1 MNIETVYLYS
11 GIFGLIILGA
21 KLTLSIFGADHHS
34 ADFDSSSSDFGI
46 ISLQTV
52 SVYIAGAGWMGYIL
66 TQKTGWDS
74 VQNGLAAGLAGLLLA
89 AFEMF
94 LIYKMKGLNQ
104 INEFNLEEAVGKT
117 GIVYLTVPENGT
129 GEVQVS
135 FFGSMK
141 NRKAVSENG
150 EKIESFEKIIVTG
163 IDNDVLIVKKH
174 FSGE

>member
-1 MNIETVYLYS
+1 MTLETVYLYS
-11 GIFGLIILGA
+11 GIFGIIILAA
-21 KLTLSIFGADHHS
+21 KLMLNILGTDHHS
-34 ADFDSSSSDFGI
+34 GDFDSSASDFSV

-52 SVYIAGAGWMGYIL
+52 SVYIAGTGWMGYIL

-74 VQNGLAAGLAGLLLA
+74 VQNGMAAAAAGLLLA

-104 INEFNLEEAVGKT
+104 INEFKLEEAVGKT
-117 GIVYLTVPENGT
+117 GIVYLTIPENGT

-150 EKIESFEKIIVTG
+150 EKIDSFEKIIVTG

-174 FSGE
+174 FPGE